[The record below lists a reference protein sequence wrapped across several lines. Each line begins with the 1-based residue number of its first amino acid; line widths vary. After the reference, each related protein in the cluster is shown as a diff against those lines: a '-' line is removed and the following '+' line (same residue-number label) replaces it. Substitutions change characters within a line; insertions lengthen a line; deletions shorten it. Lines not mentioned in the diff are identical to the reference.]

1 VVRVESVAIKY
12 KNEKPFLI
20 MEPLKLR
27 IPCGSDCIKNFRSE
41 FNPLLNY
48 YPLNKYLE
56 AIDELSNLIN
66 IEIENLRN
74 YILPE
79 FRPEKLDDAIYILYN
94 IIINGEELKF
104 SDFIEC
110 CGRKFF
116 MGEESYNKVVNLSKE
131 KNVKEICK
139 HIFYFYEALWE
150 NVEKNIS
157 RELNK
162 ILGKEN
168 EVKNRS

>member
-1 VVRVESVAIKY
+1 
-12 KNEKPFLI
+12 

-116 MGEESYNKVVNLSKE
+116 MGEESYNKVVNLSKD

-139 HIFYFYEALWE
+139 HIFYSMKRYGKTLRRTYQG
-150 NVEKNIS
+150 S
-157 RELNK
+157 LNK